1 MRRTPTYEIVPAS
14 LATRPSEEP
23 MEPVIVRVKDDSG
36 LELDR
41 HAYER
46 TVVRAWRTEQLQRL
60 GLPRPMADVFAD
72 AVDWHDLAALVSR
85 GCPPALALQI
95 VH

>member
-1 MRRTPTYEIVPAS
+1 
-14 LATRPSEEP
+14 
-23 MEPVIVRVKDDSG
+23 MEPVIITTKDDSG
-36 LELDR
+36 LEPDR
-41 HAYER
+41 DAYER
-46 TVVRAWRTEQLQRL
+46 TVVRAWRTEQLRRL
-60 GLPRPMADVFAD
+60 GLAPPVADVFAD